1 MRSSIWRLTL
11 MGLAAWLVACT
22 AGEATPPALQPPQ
35 ATLVSAVPTSRAP
48 QPTVAASPTAQPV
61 ASPTGTVQPA
71 TTLAG
76 DVKLDVQVFVRN
88 LDTPWAIDFAPDGRI
103 FITERP
109 GRIRIV
115 KGSQLQAEPWM
126 TLDVAET
133 GEAGLLGLAL
143 DPQFEQNRYV
153 YVAYSLRTNGNR
165 FVNRLVRLRDDPASG
180 KGVMDKVLLD
190 NVAAAA
196 NHDGGRVKFGPDGKL
211 YWTMGDAQ
219 NTSSA
224 QDINSLNGKILRLNP
239 DGTIPADNPGK
250 SAVYSYG
257 HRNPQGLAWQSGT
270 GRLYA
275 TEHGPSGSP
284 ACCRDEVN
292 LIEPGKN
299 YGWPV
304 IMGDQKR
311 DGMIS
316 PVIHSGN
323 DTTWAPSGATFVTS
337 GPWAGSLVFAGLRGQ
352 SLYRLTLDPNDP
364 RKVQGFQALLERRY
378 GRLRDVVQGPD
389 GALYILTSNGDGRGN
404 LPPEGDLVLRITFVQ

>member
-11 MGLAAWLVACT
+11 IGLAMWLVACT
-22 AGEATPPALQPPQ
+22 ASEVTPPASQPPQ
-35 ATLVSAVPTSRAP
+35 ATLVPTVPAARAP
-48 QPTVAASPTAQPV
+48 QPTVAPGSTVQPV
-61 ASPTGTVQPA
+61 ASPTSTAQPA
-71 TTLAG
+71 ATPAG

-115 KGSQLQAEPWM
+115 KNGQLQAEPWM
-126 TLDVAET
+126 TLDVAEV
-133 GEAGLLGLAL
+133 GEGGLLGLAL
-143 DPQFEQNRYV
+143 DPQFAQNRYV
-153 YVAYSLRTNGNR
+153 YVAYTLRTNDNR
-165 FVNRLVRLRDDPASG
+165 YVNRLVRLRDDPATG
-180 KGVMDKVLLD
+180 KGVLDKVLLD

-219 NTSSA
+219 NASLA

-239 DGTIPADNPGK
+239 DGTIPADNPWN

-257 HRNPQGLAWQSGT
+257 HRNPQGLAWQPGT

-275 TEHGPSGSP
+275 TEHGPTGAP

-304 IMGDQKR
+304 IMGDEKR
-311 DGMIS
+311 NGMVS
-316 PVIHSGN
+316 PIIQSGN
-323 DTTWAPSGATFVTS
+323 DTTWAPSGATFVTR

-364 RKVQGFQALLERRY
+364 RKVQSFQALFEGQY

-404 LPPEGDLVLRITFVQ
+404 LPPEGDLVLRLTFVQ

>member
-1 MRSSIWRLTL
+1 MRSSIRRLAPIV
-11 MGLAAWLVACT
+11 LAVWLIACT
-22 AGEATPPALQPPQ
+22 AGEAAPLASQPPQ
-35 ATLVSAVPTSRAP
+35 ATLAPTIPLAGAP
-48 QPTVAASPTAQPV
+48 QPTVAAGPTAQPV
-61 ASPTGTVQPA
+61 AFPTSTAQPTA
-71 TTLAG
+71 RQAS
-76 DVKLDVQVFVRN
+76 DVKLDVQVFARN

-115 KGSQLQAEPWM
+115 KDGQLQAEPWM
-126 TLDVAET
+126 TLGVEV
-133 GEAGLLGLAL
+133 GEGGLLGLAL
-143 DPQFEQNRYV
+143 DPQFAQTRYVYIAYTLRTNDNRYV
-153 YVAYSLRTNGNR
+153 
-165 FVNRLVRLRDDPASG
+165 NRLARLRDDPASG

-219 NTSSA
+219 TTSSA

-239 DGTIPADNPGK
+239 DGTIPADNPWN
-250 SAVYSYG
+250 SPVYSYG
-257 HRNPQGLAWQSGT
+257 HRNPQGLAWQPGT

-275 TEHGPSGSP
+275 TEHGPSGVP
-284 ACCRDEVN
+284 TCCRDEVN

-304 IMGDQKR
+304 IMGDEKR
-311 DGMIS
+311 NGMIS
-316 PVIHSGN
+316 PILQSGN
-323 DTTWAPSGATFVTS
+323 NTTWAPSGATFVTR

-364 RKVQGFQALLERRY
+364 RKVSGFQALFEGQY

-404 LPPEGDLVLRITFVQ
+404 LPPEGDQVLRLTFVQ